1 MANPIHLF
9 KQQSKLYSI
18 NPKTMTLFDPNPS
31 QPANPWAET
40 RPQEVSKNTEARPS
54 WVKSPRRRR
63 PGCCCGMILLGGI
76 LMILL
81 IIWVYAAAPGRTN
94 ILILGLDSR
103 ELGSNLGR
111 SDTMILTTIL
121 PSEPYV
127 GMLSMPRDLWVT
139 IPNYGAN
146 RINAAHFLAEAD
158 QPGSGPMVAMDTVR
172 TNFGVDVDYFVRVRF
187 DSFLDLVDAL
197 GGVEIELPRPM
208 SGYTE
213 GSHHLDGEQALAFV
227 RDRAGSD
234 DFFRMERGQIF
245 LKALIKR
252 FLSFSGVRNLPQ
264 TIGII
269 AQMVDTDVPFWLWP
283 RVGIAFLR
291 VGPEGIDNRII
302 SREMVNPFTTEGGAQ
317 VLAPNWAEINP
328 VLMEIFG
335 Q

>member
-1 MANPIHLF
+1 
-9 KQQSKLYSI
+9 
-18 NPKTMTLFDPNPS
+18 MTRGSNLP
-31 QPANPWAET
+31 QPANPWTET
-40 RPQEVSKNTEARPS
+40 RPQDVTETRPS
-54 WVKSPRRRR
+54 WAKPARRRH
-63 PGCCCGMILLGGI
+63 PGCCCGIISLAGILVILLT
-76 LMILL
+76 L
-81 IIWVYAAAPGRTN
+81 WVYAAAPGRTN

-103 ELGSNLGR
+103 EPGSNLGR

-121 PSEPYV
+121 PSKPYV

-139 IPNYGAN
+139 IPNYGEN

-158 QPGSGPMVAMDTVR
+158 QPGSGPMSAMDTVR

-187 DSFLDLVDAL
+187 DGFLDLVDAV

-208 SGYTE
+208 SGYSE

-245 LKALIKR
+245 LKALAKQI
-252 FLSFSGVRNLPQ
+252 LSSSGLRTLPQ
-264 TIGII
+264 TFSILSR
-269 AQMVDTDVPFWLWP
+269 MVDTDVPIWLWP
-283 RVGIAFLR
+283 RVGIAILR
-291 VGPEGIDNRII
+291 VGPDGIDNRII

-317 VLAPNWAEINP
+317 VLAPNWVEINP